1 MIKII
6 IVLFLVNI
14 SSIANSSV
22 IPDNLCVNK
31 YIDKKIIL
39 AFNDGDIHQI
49 VFDQNEF
56 GIVTAKYGEFNG
68 KVFYQN
74 MEVNCLIDVYHPIS
88 YEILLYKNRESE
100 AGPFIN
106 YVVVLLPWEIVSG
119 ESRAKVDLRW
129 DFYYSPTIHIRD
141 LSEEVLGDN
150 L

>member
-22 IPDNLCVNK
+22 IADNLCINK

-39 AFNDGDIHQI
+39 AFDDGDIHQI
-49 VFDQNEF
+49 VFDENEF

-74 MEVNCLIDVYHPIS
+74 MEVDCLFSAYHPFNF
-88 YEILLYKNRESE
+88 EIQLYKNRESE
-100 AGPFIN
+100 AGPYIN
-106 YVVVLLPWEIVSG
+106 DVKVLLPWDIVSG
-119 ESRAKVDLRW
+119 ESRAAVDLRW
-129 DFYYSPTIHIRD
+129 DFYYIPIIHIRD
-141 LSEEVLGDN
+141 LSEDALVDKR
-150 L
+150 